1 MDELLIN
8 LKILYIISLLLF
20 HIILL
25 MCTIKKFQYGYDK
38 KTFIFAIIF
47 SIIPIFNIW
56 IIIIILSRSINLN

>member
-1 MDELLIN
+1 
-8 LKILYIISLLLF
+8 
-20 HIILL
+20 

-56 IIIIILSRSINLN
+56 IIIIILRDSINLN